1 MGIPEEGPSMGNC
14 SKCGSELSEGAGF
27 CPKCG
32 TPVKHIVE
40 QPKLAY
46 WGERFVAWIID
57 IVIVGAIVGFLRL
70 LVGATWPGY
79 VWSTNLPS
87 WFPFSDFGTSNIVY
101 FLYWMLSE
109 GMYGQS
115 FGKIIMRIKVAR
127 LNGGVPNLGQTAI
140 ESVGKAF
147 LLPIDVIV
155 GWLVYPSRRQRL
167 FNYLSNTVVVR
178 TIR

>member
-1 MGIPEEGPSMGNC
+1 MTNC
-14 SKCGSELSEGAGF
+14 KNCGSDLPEGAGF

-32 TPVKHIVE
+32 TAVQAVV

-46 WGERFVAWIID
+46 WGTRFVAWLID
-57 IVIVGAIVGFLRL
+57 IVIIGAIVGFLR
-70 LVGATWPGY
+70 VFVWVAWPGY
-79 VWSTNLPS
+79 VWAPGVPN
-87 WFPFSDFGTSNIVY
+87 WIPFKDFGTSNVVY

-115 FGKIIMRIKVAR
+115 IGKMIMRIKITR
-127 LNGGVPNLGQTAI
+127 LDGRVPNLVQAAI

-155 GWLVYPSRRQRL
+155 GLFLYPSRRQRL
-167 FNYLSNTVVVR
+167 FNYLSTTIVVR
-178 TIR
+178 VMR

>member
-1 MGIPEEGPSMGNC
+1 LANCRNCGTELPER
-14 SKCGSELSEGAGF
+14 AVF

-32 TPVKHIVE
+32 TAVQGVE

-46 WGERFVAWIID
+46 WSERFVAWLIDVVII
-57 IVIVGAIVGFLRL
+57 GAIVGFFRL
-70 LVGATWPGY
+70 FVWVAWPGY
-79 VWSTNLPS
+79 VWAPGVPN
-87 WFPFSDFGTSNIVY
+87 WIPFMDFGTSNVVY

-115 FGKIIMRIKVAR
+115 IGKMIMRIKITR
-127 LNGGVPNLGQTAI
+127 LDGRVPNMGQAAI

-155 GWLVYPSRRQRL
+155 GWFLYPSQRQRL
-167 FNYLSNTVVVR
+167 FNYLSNTIVVR
-178 TIR
+178 VKK

>member
-1 MGIPEEGPSMGNC
+1 MANCRNCGAELPE
-14 SKCGSELSEGAGF
+14 GSVF

-32 TPVKHIVE
+32 TAVQGVE

-46 WGERFVAWIID
+46 WSERFVAWLIDVVII
-57 IVIVGAIVGFLRL
+57 GAIVGFFRL
-70 LVGATWPGY
+70 FVWVAWPGY
-79 VWSTNLPS
+79 VWAPGVPN
-87 WFPFSDFGTSNIVY
+87 WIPFMDFGTSNVVY

-115 FGKIIMRIKVAR
+115 IGKMIMRIKITR
-127 LNGGVPNLGQTAI
+127 LDGRVPNMGQAAI

-155 GWLVYPSRRQRL
+155 GWFLYPSQRQRL
-167 FNYLSNTVVVR
+167 FNYLSNTIVVR
-178 TIR
+178 VKK